1 MEILARE
8 QEIDITEVVKDRL
21 GSYILTGETK

>member
-8 QEIDITEVVKDRL
+8 QELDITEVVKDRL
-21 GSYILTGETK
+21 DSNILIGKTK

>member
-8 QEIDITEVVKDRL
+8 QEIDIAEVVKDRL
-21 GSYILTGETK
+21 DSYILTGKTK